1 MNPTQVSQEAVDF
14 SNKLSEASKGSIE
27 AEGSSILSLALY
39 AAVHDL

>member
-1 MNPTQVSQEAVDF
+1 MSQEAVDF
-14 SNKLSEASKGSIE
+14 SNKFSEASKGPLE